1 MKDIA
6 IVDQEFLLL
15 LFLNHLFLYGLFLQ
29 VMDPVNL
36 LGGKNLN
43 LLVVD
48 PFCSKISFSNSL
60 DFGVF

>member
-36 LGGKNLN
+36 PGVQLSRRTQMEDLQQ
-43 LLVVD
+43 LWHLD
-48 PFCSKISFSNSL
+48 P
-60 DFGVF
+60 